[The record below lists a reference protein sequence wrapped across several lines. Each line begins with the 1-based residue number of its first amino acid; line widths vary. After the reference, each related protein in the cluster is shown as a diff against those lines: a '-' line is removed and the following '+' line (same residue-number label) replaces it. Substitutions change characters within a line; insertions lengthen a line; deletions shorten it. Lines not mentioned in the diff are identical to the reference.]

1 MIKITLYWGHI
12 VEKISFAYLL
22 QTVLRYLYLVIAAVL
37 VFSLGAFFYSKYI
50 AVPRYS
56 ATGQLLVT
64 NGAIVA
70 NSEEYS
76 TSSNKKVLG
85 SDIAASADLK
95 PTIVRALQENALYKK
110 LAGTLTKKSKQE
122 GKNITYSYSQLK
134 GNTKIQSL
142 SEEDLYVDIT
152 FTSEDPEEAK
162 WIVNELLALAKPYL
176 VEKMENLSVVPTESD
191 GAVKTYPS
199 TLRNIIISGLLGALI
214 ALVPIILFAFFNNTI
229 QTENDLMDNYEI
241 PVIGNIPD
249 FTNAKSGKGYNYNYN
264 YNYYQRGGYGY
275 YGRR

>member
-1 MIKITLYWGHI
+1 M
-12 VEKISFAYLL
+12 
-22 QTVLRYLYLVIAAVL
+22 YLVIAAVL

-64 NGAIVA
+64 NGAVVA
-70 NSEEYS
+70 NQEEDTS
-76 TSSNKKVLG
+76 SSNKKVLG
-85 SDIAASADLK
+85 SDVAASADLK
-95 PTIVRALQENALYKK
+95 PTIVRALQESALYDRLADELNEQNVKSGKK
-110 LAGTLTKKSKQE
+110 A
-122 GKNITYSYSQLK
+122 TYSYARLK
-134 GNTKIQSL
+134 SLTKVQSL
-142 SEEDLYVDIT
+142 NENDLYVDIT
-152 FTSEDPEEAK
+152 FTSQDPVEATI
-162 WIVNELLALAKPYL
+162 IVNKLLELSETYL
-176 VEKMENLSVVPTESD
+176 KEDKKLETLTISPTKSD

-199 TLRNIIISGLLGALI
+199 TLRNIIISGLLGAII